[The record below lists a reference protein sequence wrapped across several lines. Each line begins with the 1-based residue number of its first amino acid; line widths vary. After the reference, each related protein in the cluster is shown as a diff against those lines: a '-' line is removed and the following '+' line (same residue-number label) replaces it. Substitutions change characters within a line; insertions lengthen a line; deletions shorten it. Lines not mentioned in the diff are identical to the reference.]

1 MIIGMI
7 KSLLGYI
14 HIPKHLKKILINNEN
29 EKILHITD
37 TTRSTFYGI
46 KKLIKDIKP
55 TYIIHTGDL
64 VDDIK
69 LELSPRSEFIY
80 EKYVLEIL
88 KIMLDENVKKIYIA
102 LGNHDRKNIID
113 KHINNNLKEEDKKR
127 IVLIEDIKDLEIQ
140 NIKCT
145 LSHYP
150 HRIKE
155 QNTDFNFFGH
165 SLELKSKI
173 EDEKIYLNGLENI
186 NIIFLKER
194 NIIKLQYPYGTDDNR
209 TKKGKIGL

>member
-1 MIIGMI
+1 MI

-14 HIPKHLKKILINNEN
+14 HIPKNLRTLLMDKEN
-29 EKILHITD
+29 KKILHITD

-55 TYIIHTGDL
+55 IYIIHTGDL

-88 KIMLDENVKKIYIA
+88 KIMLDKDVKKIYIA
-102 LGNHDRKNIID
+102 LGNHDRKKIIN
-113 KHINNNLKEEDKKR
+113 KHINNNLTVEEKAKIIIID
-127 IVLIEDIKDLEIQ
+127 DIKKVEIDS
-140 NIKCT
+140 IKCT

-150 HRIKE
+150 NMIKKE
-155 QNTDFNFFGH
+155 NSDYNFFGH
-165 SLELKSKI
+165 SLELTSKVK
-173 EDEKIYLNGLENI
+173 DDKVYLNGLESI
-186 NIIFLKER
+186 NIIFLKDKH
-194 NIIKLQYPYGTDDNR
+194 IIKLEYPYGTDDNR
-209 TKKGKIGL
+209 TKKGKMGL